1 MTATVTLD
9 GVERLGCFGA
19 YDVRGRAG
27 RRLTED
33 IARRIGRSVAM
44 VLAARVVVIGRDC
57 RLSGPALSAALTEGL
72 LSEGVSVIDIGVAG
86 TEEVYFAVMHCGACA
101 GIAVTAS
108 HNPADEN
115 GMKIVGAA
123 CRPLSPEDFARISDL
138 AARPWRSASVRGRG
152 RVSSKAIRDLYARAL
167 VAQTDI
173 DALRPMRIVANA
185 GHGVAGAALDA
196 IAACLAEAGVT
207 LDLQRLNHRPDGRF
221 PKGVPNPLLPERR
234 GETAE
239 AVKAAGAD
247 LGIAWD
253 GDFDRCFLFD
263 HTGAFVDGAHLS
275 AVLAADA
282 LSGDP
287 MATVLHDARVAWPM
301 IETARRAGGQA
312 VMARTGHV
320 HMKRAM
326 RETGAIYGGEI
337 SGHHYFRSFM
347 ACDSGMLPWLKVLAR
362 LGREKASLCELV
374 ADVASAH
381 PVSGEINYAAPSPGA
396 ALDAV
401 ERHFGIEASTDRFDG
416 LTLTAAA
423 WRANLRA
430 SSTEPL
436 LRLNIET
443 RGDGALLAS
452 LREEVDRVLRSV
464 AGCARR
470 M

>member
-1 MTATVTLD
+1 
-9 GVERLGCFGA
+9 
-19 YDVRGRAG
+19 
-27 RRLTED
+27 
-33 IARRIGRSVAM
+33 
-44 VLAARVVVIGRDC
+44 
-57 RLSGPALSAALTEGL
+57 
-72 LSEGVSVIDIGVAG
+72 
-86 TEEVYFAVMHCGACA
+86 
-101 GIAVTAS
+101 
-108 HNPADEN
+108 
-115 GMKIVGAA
+115 
-123 CRPLSPEDFARISDL
+123 
-138 AARPWRSASVRGRG
+138 
-152 RVSSKAIRDLYARAL
+152 
-167 VAQTDI
+167 
-173 DALRPMRIVANA
+173 
-185 GHGVAGAALDA
+185 
-196 IAACLAEAGVT
+196 
-207 LDLQRLNHRPDGRF
+207 
-221 PKGVPNPLLPERR
+221 
-234 GETAE
+234 
-239 AVKAAGAD
+239 
-247 LGIAWD
+247 
-253 GDFDRCFLFD
+253 
-263 HTGAFVDGAHLS
+263 
-275 AVLAADA
+275 
-282 LSGDP
+282 
-287 MATVLHDARVAWPM
+287 
-301 IETARRAGGQA
+301 
-312 VMARTGHV
+312 MARTGHV